1 MLGKAI
7 NRWLMNLLY
16 IYIYITIVLNNNLR
30 NLWIEIRV
38 DVDRKE

>member
-7 NRWLMNLLY
+7 NRWLMNLL
-16 IYIYITIVLNNNLR
+16 YIYITIVLNNNLR